1 MVRQATEYGRF
12 KVESER
18 GNSRRS
24 YYVRPKGGDREA
36 YCGNGKD
43 GKKRART
50 LAAALD
56 AAGQF
61 DLDTLPPG
69 WAWDNK
75 LRKHGDTEDIEEWA
89 VEENAVPAEI
99 AVAGKPAVAAY
110 LYVIYNENPQFMENT
125 LGVSEATI
133 RQYLS
138 DLREGRR

>member
-1 MVRQATEYGRF
+1 MVRHATEYGRF
-12 KVESER
+12 KVESET
-18 GNSRRS
+18 GHSRRK
-24 YYVRPKGGDREA
+24 YFVRPKGDYGEA

-56 AAGQF
+56 AAGQH
-61 DLDTLPPG
+61 DLETLPPEWG
-69 WAWDNK
+69 QDNRLSK
-75 LRKHGDTEDIEEWA
+75 YGDSGQIEKWA

-99 AVAGKPAVAAY
+99 AVAGKPAIAAY
-110 LYVIYNENPQFMENT
+110 LYVVYNENPKYMN
-125 LGVSEATI
+125 LGVSESTI